1 MAIDTTIE
9 SWVRK
14 VPNHQWSNEK
24 RALDRLTAT
33 LPARIADSRALSE
46 VHRLDLSLFVVF
58 EEAALR
64 ISGALTRSA
73 PTLEAMNFSAQQTLD
88 EARHREIFW
97 KRLCSSCHGVDIEKP
112 AISQAIMIPSLRRFL
127 DQSYEV
133 IDRGDF
139 LEGLTLMN
147 LIFEGMAYPL
157 YGYEQRYWEPVDP
170 YLAYLIRTAFADES
184 RHVAYGASIVRSLLQ
199 DDPARKTKVNAIC
212 REATVLMG
220 EVFDYYVRK
229 FVKLFDSVA
238 REHRE
243 IFADTEFAPGR
254 LISETSYEEQIHT
267 IQKNIEEQHT
277 DLLLRAGLEYHG

>member
-1 MAIDTTIE
+1 M
-9 SWVRK
+9 
-14 VPNHQWSNEK
+14 
-24 RALDRLTAT
+24 
-33 LPARIADSRALSE
+33 
-46 VHRLDLSLFVVF
+46 
-58 EEAALR
+58 
-64 ISGALTRSA
+64 
-73 PTLEAMNFSAQQTLD
+73 
-88 EARHREIFW
+88 
-97 KRLCSSCHGVDIEKP
+97 
-112 AISQAIMIPSLRRFL
+112 
-127 DQSYEV
+127 
-133 IDRGDF
+133 
-139 LEGLTLMN
+139 
-147 LIFEGMAYPL
+147 
-157 YGYEQRYWEPVDP
+157 
-170 YLAYLIRTAFADES
+170 IRTAFADES

-199 DDPARKTKVNAIC
+199 DDPARKSKVNAIC